1 MFYDWVD
8 KKMNFLYNFGE
19 KIFQGFWHWK
29 IIDNFILYSLD
40 IDGRMNL
47 YSLKTLE
54 RDFVE
59 ETKRKEK

>member
-1 MFYDWVD
+1 
-8 KKMNFLYNFGE
+8 MNFLYNFGE
-19 KIFQGFWHWK
+19 KIFQGFLHWE